1 MDNLSQWR
9 EEHFFC
15 SLTRTVHLFEAHEA
29 GLAVGEKTRVEVFPR
44 WHQYLPGKHSLTS
57 GRGKLLHVP
66 PTYIQE
72 YSFQRHSHTIQLYCW
87 HELLIQGGVA
97 VDPEQTI
104 GVIGED
110 FEKKRNSLTVTS
122 EQLKNSRQNPT
133 TSFSNS
139 ATAIGGGIT
148 TAAGTKPLSVTFLF
162 RTSGKCI
169 YNQKVSWM

>member
-29 GLAVGEKTRVEVFPR
+29 ELAVGEKTRVEVFPR

-57 GRGKLLHVP
+57 GRDKLLHAP
-66 PTYIQE
+66 LTYIQE
-72 YSFQRHSHTIQLYCW
+72 YSFQRHSHTLYCW
-87 HELLIQGGVA
+87 HVLLIQGGVA
-97 VDPEQTI
+97 VAPEQTI

-122 EQLKNSRQNPT
+122 EQLKISWQDPT
-133 TSFSNS
+133 TSFLNS
-139 ATAIGGGIT
+139 TTAIGGGIT
-148 TAAGTKPLSVTFLF
+148 TAAGTTPFSVTFLF
-162 RTSGKCI
+162 RTSGKCE
-169 YNQKVSWM
+169 

>member
-1 MDNLSQWR
+1 MHHQHIFKNI
-9 EEHFFC
+9 
-15 SLTRTVHLFEAHEA
+15 LFRDTA
-29 GLAVGEKTRVEVFPR
+29 L
-44 WHQYLPGKHSLTS
+44 
-57 GRGKLLHVP
+57 
-66 PTYIQE
+66 
-72 YSFQRHSHTIQLYCW
+72 CW
-87 HELLIQGGVA
+87 HELLIEGGVA

-110 FEKKRNSLTVTS
+110 FEEKRNSLTVTS

-169 YNQKVSWM
+169 YNQKVS